1 MQQHADGVVLQEGGS
16 LPEKGQLASGEG
28 EGTAILAA
36 AAAQGLD
43 LASGPAEWRDNAL
56 FAGASG

>member
-1 MQQHADGVVLQEGGS
+1 MLQEGGS